1 VIRVEH
7 PGLLSTLQDLGRP
20 GCQHLGVTPGG
31 AMDSYSAAVANA
43 LVGNPPEAAVLEM
56 TLRGPRLSFERGAWV
71 SLTGADLSAELDGS
85 PLPGWRPV
93 WLPAGSRL
101 GFGRPRLGC
110 RAYLAVAGGFEVT
123 AVLGS
128 RSTDLRARFGGLGGR
143 PLGKGDIIEAGESG
157 LALPDDPSRPYV
169 PAWSAAWNRALPL
182 ECPARLRLIPGPDWQ
197 ALPEED
203 RRALGTDAFRVG
215 RASDRMGLRLEGPP
229 LRLAYAAER
238 LSAGVTFGTLQLPPG
253 GQLILL
259 GVDRQTTGGY
269 PVLGTVASVD
279 HPRLAQLRPGETVR
293 FEPIPVERAQT
304 LYRIRAL
311 QLRRLRASLGL
322 RWPLNNSSS

>member
-1 VIRVEH
+1 M
-7 PGLLSTLQDLGRP
+7 STLQDLGRP

-31 AMDSYSAAVANA
+31 AMDRHSAAIANA
-43 LVGNPPEAAVLEM
+43 LVGNPATAAVLEM
-56 TLRGPRLSFERGAWV
+56 TLQGPRLHFERGAWV
-71 SLTGADLSAELDGS
+71 ALTGADLSAEVDGR

-110 RAYLAVAGGFEVT
+110 RAYLAVAGGFE
-123 AVLGS
+123 AEIVLGS
-128 RSTDLRARFGGLGGR
+128 RGTDLRAGFGGLKGR
-143 PLGKGDIIEAGESG
+143 PLGKGDVIETGESR
-157 LALPDDPSRPYV
+157 LALPDEPSRPYV
-169 PAWSAAWNRALPL
+169 PAWCAAWHKALPL

-197 ALPEED
+197 ALPDVD
-203 RRALGTDAFRVG
+203 RRTLEADVFRVG
-215 RASDRMGLRLEGPP
+215 QSSDRMGLRLEGPLLHP
-229 LRLAYAAER
+229 AAAER
-238 LSAGVTFGTLQLPPG
+238 LSTGVTFGTLQLPPG
-253 GQLILL
+253 GQPILL

-311 QLRRLRASLGL
+311 QLRRLRTSLGL
-322 RWPLNNSSS
+322 RWPLNSPSS